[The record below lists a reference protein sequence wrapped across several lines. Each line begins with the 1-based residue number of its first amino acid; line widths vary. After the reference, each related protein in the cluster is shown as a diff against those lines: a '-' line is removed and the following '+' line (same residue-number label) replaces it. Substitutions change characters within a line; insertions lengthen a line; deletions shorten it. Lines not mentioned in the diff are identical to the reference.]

1 MQIRH
6 KKTNRKALSEIPN
19 GGCYYDPEAESYNI
33 LAKYGEYGR
42 KEGAMMVAITR
53 VFEICNAYESGY
65 GHGYEHDGHDDDY
78 YHSDDLNEAYHLG
91 YAEGMEQSAK
101 EAEQPSPN
109 NKLICLHC
117 GYEQLTC
124 FRCGSRNTMMRVDR
138 HSKTIQSPK
147 ADNLTP

>member
-1 MQIRH
+1 
-6 KKTNRKALSEIPN
+6 
-19 GGCYYDPEAESYNI
+19 
-33 LAKYGEYGR
+33 
-42 KEGAMMVAITR
+42 MMVAITR

-147 ADNLTP
+147 TDNLTC